1 LIDTFEVRIIDFEKS
16 RLNKNLEFKFV
27 LDNIEKL
34 LNSISV
40 NDRYTVKLNYKNEM
54 LRKMKNKIMI
64 ENHYCDINNSRTL

>member
-1 LIDTFEVRIIDFEKS
+1 MIDTFEVRIIDFEKS